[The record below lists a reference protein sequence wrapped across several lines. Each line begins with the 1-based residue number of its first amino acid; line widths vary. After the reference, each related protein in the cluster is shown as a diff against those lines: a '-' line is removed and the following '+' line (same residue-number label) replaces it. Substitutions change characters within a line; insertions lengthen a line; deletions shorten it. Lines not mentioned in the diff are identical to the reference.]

1 MINFEQHLKRKGL
14 SENTIRAYVYST
26 SFFLKKYSL
35 SIENLLEYKGYLIE
49 KYKPKTV
56 NLRIQ
61 GINKFLEFS
70 GQEKMKLS
78 FIKIQQKTY
87 LEDVISHAD
96 YRI

>member
-35 SIENLLEYKGYLIE
+35 STENLLEYKGYLIE

-78 FIKIQQKTY
+78 FIKIQQKT
-87 LEDVISHAD
+87 
-96 YRI
+96 